1 MIIGAMISAENG
13 YANAAKTAVAIGADT
28 FQTFSRSPQGWM
40 KTELDM
46 EDLREA
52 QAIMESNSIGPV
64 LIHAPFTLNMASAR
78 SESFEFSK
86 ICFDE
91 DLQNMKLLP
100 SNMYVIHPG
109 SKRNLPYAKAIE
121 QITSTLCNGMKK
133 YDETF
138 VLLETMSGKG
148 SEIGSR
154 FEELKD
160 IIDGINDNSV
170 AERIGICLDFCHMF
184 CAGYDIENDFDSV
197 MRDFDKIIGINKIKA
212 VHLNDTANPFASRR
226 DKHARIG
233 EGFLGIDV
241 LRRIMRHKTL
251 KNVPFYLETP
261 HKEVAEFADEI
272 RLMR

>member
-28 FQTFSRSPQGWM
+28 FQAFSRSPQGWI

-46 EDLREA
+46 EDLRET

-78 SESFEFSK
+78 AESFEFSK
-86 ICFDE
+86 ICFEE

-109 SKRNLPYAKAIE
+109 SKRNLPYVKAID
-121 QITSTLCNGMKK
+121 QITSTLCMGMKNN
-133 YDETF
+133 DETF
-138 VLLETMSGKG
+138 VLLESMSGKG

-170 AERIGICLDFCHMF
+170 AERIGVCLDFCHMF
-184 CAGYDIENDFDSV
+184 CAGYDIENDFDGV
-197 MRDFDKIIGINKIKA
+197 MCDFDRIIGIDKIKA

-226 DKHARIG
+226 DKHACIG

-261 HKEVAEFADEI
+261 HKEAAEFADEI

>member
-1 MIIGAMISAENG
+1 MIIGAMISAEDG
-13 YANAAKTAVAIGADT
+13 YANAAKTAVDIGADT
-28 FQTFSRSPQGWM
+28 FQAFSRSPRGWI
-40 KTELDM
+40 KTEPDI

-78 SESFEFSK
+78 AESYAFSK
-86 ICFDE
+86 ICFEE
-91 DLQNMKLLP
+91 DLQNMKFLP
-100 SNMYVIHPG
+100 SDMYVIHPG
-109 SKRNLPYAKAIE
+109 SKRSLPYAVAIE
-121 QITSTLCNGMKK
+121 QITSTLCNGMKNN
-133 YDETF
+133 DETF

-184 CAGYDIENDFDSV
+184 CAGYDIENDFDNV
-197 MRDFDKIIGINKIKA
+197 MSDFDKIIGVDRIKA

-226 DKHARIG
+226 DKHACIG

-241 LRRIMRHKTL
+241 IRRIMRHKSL
-251 KNVPFYLETP
+251 KGIPFYLETP
-261 HKEVAEFADEI
+261 HNNVREFADEI

>member
-1 MIIGAMISAENG
+1 MIIGAMLSAEEG
-13 YANAAKTAVAIGADT
+13 YANAVETAIKIGADT
-28 FQTFSRSPQGWM
+28 FQAFSRSPQGWM
-40 KTELDM
+40 KPELNM
-46 EDLREA
+46 KDLREA
-52 QAIMESNSIGPV
+52 QVIMESNSIGPV

-78 SESFEFSK
+78 AESFEFSK
-86 ICFDE
+86 ICFEE

-109 SKRNLPYAKAIE
+109 SKRNLPYDQAIE
-121 QITSTLCNGMKK
+121 QITSTLCNGMRNNG
-133 YDETF
+133 ETF
-138 VLLETMSGKG
+138 VLLDTMSGKG

-160 IIDGINDNSV
+160 IIDGINDSSV
-170 AERIGICLDFCHMF
+170 ANRIGICLDFCHMF

-197 MRDFDKIIGINKIKA
+197 MLDFDKIIGVDNIKA

-241 LRRIMRHKTL
+241 IRRIMRHKSL
-251 KNVPFYLETP
+251 KGVPFYLVTP
-261 HKEVAEFADEI
+261 HNDVMEFADEI